1 MAAPRIE
8 QETTEHFSVRVPVS
22 IVDRLER
29 EAKENDRNFN
39 AQVVNTLR
47 NGLGMNNNGQHNQ
60 RDGR

>member
-29 EAKENDRNFN
+29 EAKANDRNFN

-47 NGLGMNNNGQHNQ
+47 NGLGMSNEQNRNV
-60 RDGR
+60 GR